1 VNENTQ
7 NFLHNESQ

>member
-1 VNENTQ
+1 VNGNTQ